1 MSEFFI
7 ENCLEPVPD
16 LRFELSQKMEE
27 KTSLSWVLL
36 GTALVLTS
44 VAMALHKANKHSKAL
59 HAHLESL
66 QSANR

>member
-36 GTALVLTS
+36 STALVLTS
-44 VAMALHKANKHSKAL
+44 VAMALHKANKRSEAL
-59 HAHLESL
+59 RDHLESL
-66 QSANR
+66 QSARR

>member
-16 LRFELSQKMEE
+16 LRFELAQKMEE

-44 VAMALHKANKHSKAL
+44 VTMALHKANKRSEAL
-59 HAHLESL
+59 QSHLESL

>member
-27 KTSLSWVLL
+27 KTSLSWALL

-44 VAMALHKANKHSKAL
+44 VAMALYKANKRSEAL
-59 HAHLESL
+59 QSHLESL

>member
-44 VAMALHKANKHSKAL
+44 VAMALHKANKRSEAL
-59 HAHLESL
+59 HARLESL
-66 QSANR
+66 QSANQ

>member
-44 VAMALHKANKHSKAL
+44 VAMALHKANKRSEAL
-59 HAHLESL
+59 QLHLESL
-66 QSANR
+66 QSAN

>member
-44 VAMALHKANKHSKAL
+44 VAMAWHKANKRSEAL

-66 QSANR
+66 QSTNR

>member
-7 ENCLEPVPD
+7 ENYLETVPD

-36 GTALVLTS
+36 STALVLTS
-44 VAMALHKANKHSKAL
+44 VAMALHKTNKRSEAL
-59 HAHLESL
+59 HARLEPL

>member
-36 GTALVLTS
+36 GTAFALTS
-44 VAMALHKANKHSKAL
+44 VAMALHKANKRSEAL
-59 HAHLESL
+59 HANLESL

>member
-44 VAMALHKANKHSKAL
+44 VAMALHKANKRSEAL
-59 HAHLESL
+59 QLHLESL

>member
-44 VAMALHKANKHSKAL
+44 VAMALHKANKRSEAL
-59 HAHLESL
+59 QLHLESL
-66 QSANR
+66 LSANR

>member
-27 KTSLSWVLL
+27 KISLSWVLL

-44 VAMALHKANKHSKAL
+44 VAMALQKANKHSEAL
-59 HAHLESL
+59 HANLESL

>member
-44 VAMALHKANKHSKAL
+44 VAMALHKANKRSEAL
-59 HAHLESL
+59 HAYLESL
-66 QSANR
+66 QSANQ